1 MVRNESTHGEWEV
14 NIEMAQAKITMEELR
29 AKSAKAQKEATT
41 FEKSPTLD
49 MKLGTEIVFRVKKV
63 VSGKFKDSKGPAP
76 FLPKSPGFHKEW
88 LEACRGGQPPSC
100 HFAYT
105 GPMTE
110 TVLVTPRGPIISPA
124 FADGDGYKQA
134 LSLRAVWLDPLPL
147 RGLLCLHKVRSFDEF
162 RQVDMSTTRKYGGT
176 GLGLAIV
183 KRLANLL
190 GGDIGVESQ
199 EGKGSKFTITLPI
212 GVKG

>member
-1 MVRNESTHGEWEV
+1 
-14 NIEMAQAKITMEELR
+14 
-29 AKSAKAQKEATT
+29 
-41 FEKSPTLD
+41 
-49 MKLGTEIVFRVKKV
+49 
-63 VSGKFKDSKGPAP
+63 
-76 FLPKSPGFHKEW
+76 
-88 LEACRGGQPPSC
+88 LE
-100 HFAYT
+100 F
-105 GPMTE
+105 
-110 TVLVTPRGPIISPA
+110 I
-124 FADGDGYKQA
+124 
-134 LSLRAVWLDPLPL
+134 
-147 RGLLCLHKVRSFDEF
+147 FDEF